1 MARILLIEDNAANL
15 ELMRYLLHASGH
27 DIFTAEDGEAG
38 LAQAATQ
45 PLADIIVCDVHLP
58 RLDGYEVAHRLKADA
73 TLCRIPLVAVTALA
87 MVGDKEK
94 VLAAG
99 FDGYIPKPI
108 NPREFA
114 RQVQAFLAGS
124 AAGLPPIQSAVAA
137 PAMPTLPKAG
147 ATRGA
152 RILVVDDSLANRDL
166 ARATLE
172 PYGYRVTAVSRVAEA
187 RACIEQDAFD
197 LILSDVHMPDD
208 SGLHL
213 LATIRGDPRWRQL
226 PFLLISSTSWGTRE
240 RKRGLSLGADRFLIR
255 PINPQKLVN
264 EVAACLSAVKEVDCG
279 KHTGR

>member
-38 LAQAATQ
+38 LTQAATQ

-58 RLDGYEVAHRLKADA
+58 KLDGYEVAHRLKADA
-73 TLCRIPLVAVTALA
+73 TLRRIPLIAVTALA

-114 RQVQAFLAGS
+114 GQVQAFLAGG
-124 AAGLPPIQSAVAA
+124 AAGPPPIQSAVAA
-137 PAMPTLPKAG
+137 MPTLRQVG

-152 RILVVDDSLANRDL
+152 HILVVDDSLANRDL
-166 ARATLE
+166 AHATLE

-240 RKRGLSLGADRFLIR
+240 RERGLSLGADRFLIR
-255 PINPQKLVN
+255 PVNPQQLVD